1 LLDLTINKIEV
12 DDRPSTMASPAIKGR
27 FIKRLLIHDFDDRIL
42 TPKSISFTFKMGRL
56 VECNIWEVQLNYRAV
71 GKLLR
76 AFITVGC
83 IDIIER
89 SLMYAVGNSE
99 VHTFK
104 IVINSFVEK
113 LADKDSLNKFKEY
126 LTIILN
132 RLFNSKTVFVSGL

>member
-1 LLDLTINKIEV
+1 MLDLTINKIEV

-27 FIKRLLIHDFDDRIL
+27 FIQHLIIHDFDDRIQ

-71 GKLLR
+71 LK
-76 AFITVGC
+76 
-83 IDIIER
+83 
-89 SLMYAVGNSE
+89 

-113 LADKDSLNKFKEY
+113 LTEKNRLDKFKEY
-126 LTIILN
+126 LTLLLN